1 METYEDIFNL
11 KKTVMP
17 ISNVLLKSV
26 LNESIFSGY
35 TQCSYNKMIETIRE
49 ITSSS
54 EYECSINSDYI
65 YKLCNDPTNK
75 CDVMIEIEGIRDY
88 SEYILKSIKKESIG
102 WSSFITYSEGFKNE
116 LYKLKEVVIKKILWN
131 PLNISNWI
139 DDNNISFISSTK
151 KTLESDFESFKEKV
165 LLTKDL
171 GGFVESCEQ
180 SNKDKAIRILMK
192 NLRNMLNKYK
202 TELIYHIENNTKK
215 EEKIK
220 IKNPI
225 VKKIYINSKY
235 EAQAKKEWAK
245 LNVISLDKR
254 SFDSLSVWKD

>member
-1 METYEDIFNL
+1 M
-11 KKTVMP
+11 
-17 ISNVLLKSV
+17 
-26 LNESIFSGY
+26 
-35 TQCSYNKMIETIRE
+35 
-49 ITSSS
+49 
-54 EYECSINSDYI
+54 
-65 YKLCNDPTNK
+65 
-75 CDVMIEIEGIRDY
+75 
-88 SEYILKSIKKESIG
+88 
-102 WSSFITYSEGFKNE
+102 
-116 LYKLKEVVIKKILWN
+116 WN

-235 EAQAKKEWAK
+235 EAQAKKEWTK